1 MAMCGLDVEST
12 LKSSGTELSCKTF
25 VLAVYS
31 NDMRR
36 PVRLRSYISRYE
48 EVATRNCRV
57 YQAALA
63 TTAVPGGHFLP
74 VGIGASTVPLLGA
87 FLGFP
92 NPTKEAFDESLRIW
106 NLSSI
111 ASVVSIGVGI
121 LPPVKLVPDGESIL
135 QRLLLPDNLIRCLA
149 SIASDSERC
158 HREFESEARHLGLK
172 YFRFNVGER
181 LGQVRSEESSKF
193 NVVVSETDHYLQLR
207 ETTQML
213 SYCALHLLE
222 G

>member
-1 MAMCGLDVEST
+1 MAMCKLDVESI
-12 LKSSGTELSCKTF
+12 LKSSGTEFGCKTF
-25 VLAVYS
+25 VLAVS
-31 NDMRR
+31 SDNMHR

-48 EVATRNCRV
+48 EMATRGCRV

-63 TTAVPGGHFLP
+63 TTAVPGHYLP
-74 VGIGASTVPLLGA
+74 VGTGASTVPLLGA

-111 ASVVSIGVGI
+111 ASIVSIGMGR
-121 LPPVKLVPDGESIL
+121 LPPAKLVAEGESIF
-135 QRLLLPDNLIRCLA
+135 QKIFPPGDLIRCLA

-172 YFRFNVGER
+172 YFRFNAGER
-181 LGQVRSEESSKF
+181 LGQVRFEEKSKL

-207 ETTQML
+207 ETNQML